1 MKQIES
7 KIRVLW
13 ILAVSVAMTFTSC
26 SDDDNG
32 PGKDPTQTTKD
43 LAENIVGYWLASG
56 SSETEWITYQFTAS
70 SRVNAEWKENGR
82 THSGSGFYS
91 VVDKKVS
98 GDYTSGGKVTYFDW
112 VVENSATFEIG
123 YKLYDNN
130 TFLGN
135 ASIYRILT
143 EKEIEEGISFT
154 PDYRKLCDTNDVSG
168 FSSLD
173 DSIATVDQSTGK
185 ITGAGAGTTFIVF
198 KTPYG
203 SAAVK
208 VIVERRKGFAEL
220 LVGTWIYDNLAE
232 KEWQKTTFTSDG
244 FAHVEWT
251 LGVWPYLDES
261 ADGHYTI
268 DGDRFRFTVKT
279 NEGVSLTNVW
289 ETLQINDF
297 VWTYRA
303 FDGSGASVGAYTGQ
317 RLLSSVTLKP
327 GSTET
332 PDYASIAFG
341 KVITGYD
348 AHNPSVAVVDKST
361 GKITA
366 KAKGRTY
373 VDVVTQEGSGVVEVI
388 VEG

>member
-7 KIRVLW
+7 RIRILW

-26 SDDDNG
+26 GDDDPGSGNG
-32 PGKDPTQTTKD
+32 PTQTTKD
-43 LAENIVGYWLASG
+43 LAENIVGYWLASS
-56 SSETEWITYQFTAS
+56 SSETEWITYRFTAS

-98 GDYTSGGKVTYFDW
+98 GNYAYGSEEVYFDW
-112 VVENSATFEIG
+112 VVENSATFEIR

-135 ASIYRILT
+135 ASIYRIMT
-143 EKEIEEGISFT
+143 EKEIVAATSFT

-173 DSIATVDQSTGK
+173 DSIATVDRSTGK
-185 ITGAGAGTTFIVF
+185 ITGIGAGTTFIIF

-203 SAAVK
+203 NAAVK
-208 VIVERRKGFAEL
+208 VAVEKRKEFAEL

-251 LGVWPYLDES
+251 LGVYPYLDES
-261 ADGHYTI
+261 ADGHYAM
-268 DGDRFRFTVKT
+268 DGDRFRFTVRT
-279 NEGVSLTNVW
+279 NDGVSLTNIW

-303 FDGSGASVGAYTGQ
+303 FDGGGAAVGSYTGQ
-317 RLLSSVTLKP
+317 RLLATVTLKP
-327 GSTET
+327 ESTET
-332 PDYASIAFG
+332 PDYASLAFG
-341 KVITGYD
+341 KEITGYE
-348 AHNPSVAVVDKST
+348 AHNLSVAVVDKST

-373 VDVVTQEGSGVVEVI
+373 VDVVTQEGAGVVEVI